1 MKNIKI
7 SSSILSADFG
17 QLETEIKAVEKAG
30 SEYLHFDVMDG
41 HFVQNI
47 SFGAPVLKCIYN
59 KHHMINDVHL
69 MITDPVL
76 YVLDF
81 LEAGANIITVHEEAL
96 KDEDFEKLYTT
107 IKAHKK
113 SIGLCIKPKTPVNT
127 LLNYLSRVDLVLVMS
142 VEPGFGGQKFM
153 SESLE
158 KIAQLRALKEE
169 NGYHYLIEVDGGING
184 ETSKLC
190 IDAGADILVAG
201 SYIFKNDDYKKAIE
215 SLKG

>member
-59 KHHMINDVHL
+59 VHHMINDVHL

-81 LEAGANIITVHEEAL
+81 LEAGADIITVHEEAL

-169 NGYHYLIEVDGGING
+169 NGYHYFIEVDGGING

-215 SLKG
+215 SLRG

>member
-17 QLETEIKAVEKAG
+17 HLETEIKAVEEAG

-41 HFVQNI
+41 HFVPNI
-47 SFGAPVLKCIYN
+47 SFGAPVLKCISN
-59 KHHMINDVHL
+59 KHYMINDVHL

-81 LEAGANIITVHEEAL
+81 LEAGADIITVHEETL
-96 KDEDFEKLYTT
+96 KDEDFDELYTT

-127 LLNYLSRVDLVLVMS
+127 LLNYLSRVDLILVMS

-153 SESLE
+153 NEALD
-158 KIAQLRALKEE
+158 KIAQLSTLKKE
-169 NGYHYLIEVDGGING
+169 NGYHYLIEVDGGINE

-190 IDAGADILVAG
+190 IEAGVDILVAG
-201 SYIFKNDDYKKAIE
+201 SYIFKNKDYKKAIE
-215 SLKG
+215 SLRG

>member
-215 SLKG
+215 SLRG

>member
-81 LEAGANIITVHEEAL
+81 LEAGADIITVHEEAL

-113 SIGLCIKPKTPVNT
+113 SIGLCIKPKTAVNT

-142 VEPGFGGQKFM
+142 VEPGFGGQQFM

-215 SLKG
+215 SLRG